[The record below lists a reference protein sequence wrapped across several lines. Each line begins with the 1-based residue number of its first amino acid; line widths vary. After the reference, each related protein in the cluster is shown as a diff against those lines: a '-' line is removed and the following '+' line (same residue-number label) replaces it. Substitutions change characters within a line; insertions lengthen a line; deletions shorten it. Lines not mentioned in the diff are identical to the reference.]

1 MGYVENGSRLDW
13 ALMFQRTGNFPLDRT
28 DLFASYAD
36 AVKYA
41 AGNVDDPDSRALC
54 GTSYVGQII
63 TVYEGTEVTAYII
76 KEDRSLQALAS
87 TASTGDISDDLQN
100 LSNRVAA
107 IEEAVGE
114 GGTVDEKI
122 ATAVQT
128 LEDKVDGIKTAT
140 DAEVAK
146 KADKATTLAGYGIED
161 AYTKTEI
168 DGKLSGA
175 LHFKGT
181 VTYLDK
187 LPASGQAQGDVY
199 QVTYAVNEADY
210 QAGVTKVANAEYVW
224 NGTEWEELGTIMDLS
239 AYATTSYV
247 DTELAKKAEKVH
259 THTSAEITD
268 FANAVA
274 TQMKDATDKL
284 ATIEENAEVNI
295 IETVKVN
302 GVELTPD
309 GARAVDVTV
318 PTGALASKDK
328 VAEEDLATTLAEKLN
343 NKADKATT
351 LAGYGIADAYTKNEV
366 DGAVSTAKSE
376 AITTAGS
383 NADTKISTAVG
394 ELKIGEQSYA
404 TVKDYVDAKAA
415 AAQSAATYDDTEVKT
430 GIASNK
436 SAIDAINNV
445 DTGILKQ
452 AKDYADGLAVNY
464 DEAGAAKAVQ
474 GATTKTVKDV
484 ADEVAAAKAVA
495 DAAVVANTAITGGT
509 HTKITYDS
517 KGLVIAGAD
526 LAVSDIPE
534 LPTSKVTG
542 LDDALAS
549 KQDNLVFDGSYS
561 AESNKVATVKTVT
574 DAVAGEAAIA
584 RAAEQA
590 NAADIDALEG
600 RMDTAEGKL
609 TTLTG
614 AANVSGSVAE
624 AKAAADAAQSAVD
637 TLSGKVGT
645 VPSDKTVVQMIAEV
659 QSNATYDDAEV
670 RGLIKDNADA
680 IEVLNGSATTAGSV
694 AKAVADAKAEV
705 IGTDADAKEATT
717 VYGAKAFA
725 TNEAT
730 SKVNA
735 LDTQLKAVAKSGAA
749 TDVSIVDADNKIT
762 ATTVEGALVE
772 LAGKIETN
780 ETAGKVT
787 VTKGSSKD
795 YAAVYTIAQGG
806 TTVGTINLPKDM
818 VVESGT
824 VVTLSETDTT
834 GHTAG
839 TYIKL
844 VLANANND
852 EVWIPVDSLIEYV
865 TGGVTTEITV
875 SVDETTHVA
884 TATLNN
890 GSIVI
895 SKLDAGVQASLG
907 KADTAVQSLTVLGKA
922 LDQNTTTL
930 TVDEAKTALGL
941 GSAAY
946 ENKTAFDAAG
956 AAGAAKASVIGSDGD
971 DKSAD
976 TVYGAKAYAKDLDT
990 AMGARVQAIE
1000 AAVGEGGSVAGQIET
1015 AINNLDVTDTAVSG
1029 QYVSAVSEENG
1040 KVVVSRTALPD
1051 YTEVYDAKG
1060 AAAAA
1065 ETAANNYTD
1074 TAVGNL
1080 DNELAAVAKT
1090 GKAAD
1095 VSIEDAG
1102 NNFTATTVEAAFA
1115 ETVTKIATAKTEA
1128 IDVAKSYTNEALTW
1142 VEF

>member
-63 TVYEGTEVTAYII
+63 TVYEGSEVTAYII

-87 TASTGDISDDLQN
+87 TTSTGDISTDLQA
-100 LSNRVAA
+100 LTSRVAA
-107 IEEAVGE
+107 IEAAVGE

-122 ATAVQT
+122 AAAVKT

-464 DEAGAAKAVQ
+464 DEAGAAKAV
-474 GATTKTVKDV
+474 
-484 ADEVAAAKAVA
+484 A
-495 DAAVVANTAITGGT
+495 DAAVVANASITGGT

-517 KGLVIAGAD
+517 KGLVTAGAD

-574 DAVAGEAAIA
+574 DAVAAEAAIA

-614 AANVSGSVAE
+614 TANVSGSVAE

-705 IGTDADAKEATT
+705 IGTDADAKEANT

-787 VTKGSSKD
+787 VTKGSSED

-1040 KVVVSRTALPD
+1040 KVVVSRAALPD

-1065 ETAANNYTD
+1065 QTAANSYTD

-1080 DNELAAVAKT
+1080 DKELAAVAKS

-1102 NNFTATTVEAAFA
+1102 NNFTATTIEAAFA

-1128 IDVAKSYTNEALTW
+1128 IDAAKSYTNEALTW